1 MPVHLPAN
9 HQCCGAATPSAALL
23 QAAQTALVS
32 SLGSGQCRVR
42 DEGSLHVA
50 VVPVFTAIGT
60 VLDEPI
66 DSLWETLRPLLLFLP
81 SKCQKLLVANVVP
94 TLLFRQFTMP
104 CAFEKDSLDVL
115 C

>member
-1 MPVHLPAN
+1 
-9 HQCCGAATPSAALL
+9 
-23 QAAQTALVS
+23 
-32 SLGSGQCRVR
+32 VR

-66 DSLWETLRPLLLFLP
+66 DCLGESLRPLLLFLP
-81 SKCQKLLVANVVP
+81 SKCQKLLVTNVVP

-104 CAFEKDSLDVL
+104 CAFEEDFFGLVVL
-115 C
+115 ARVVYYFRPPDTS